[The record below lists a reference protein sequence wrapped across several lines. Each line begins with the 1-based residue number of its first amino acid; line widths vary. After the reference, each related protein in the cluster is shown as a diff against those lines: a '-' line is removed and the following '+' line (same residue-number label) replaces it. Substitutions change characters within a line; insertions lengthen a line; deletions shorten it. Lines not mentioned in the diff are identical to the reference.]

1 MAIKTLRK
9 FWKKATSNPL
19 YAIGAISAGG
29 ALYSMFDPK
38 GAAKAINFLEMGD
51 VEEPYDVYGQVNYT
65 TGLRGY
71 GPNLG
76 QGDSRREFLGTNTR
90 MVPRKS
96 IFGTTGGL
104 GYDIQKKIGSIIAT
118 PLKFGSLFSR
128 DGAGYSYLFGDGKW
142 ADFKKGLQGSLPF
155 SVAGKE
161 AREAAAEMLGLT
173 ASGAFSGGNRGS
185 GGGGGIQPIRSRR
198 GSIGVEGT
206 RASLRASPWQ
216 SYNANGMSANLL
228 RTAYKD
234 EYLPWVDRQ
243 TRSVTRIGPNIN
255 FRTSIKV
262 GGRYTRTRS

>member
-38 GAAKAINFLEMGD
+38 GAAKAINFLELGD
-51 VEEPYDVYGQVNYT
+51 VEEPYDVYGSSGYT
-65 TGLRGY
+65 TGWPGY
-71 GPNLG
+71 GPNKG
-76 QGDSRREFLGTNTR
+76 QGDFRRQIIGKSTR

-96 IFGTTGGL
+96 IFGTTSGL

-118 PLKFGSLFSR
+118 PLKFGSLFSKS
-128 DGAGYSYLFGDGKW
+128 GAGYSYLFGDGKW
-142 ADFKKGLQGSLPF
+142 ADFKKGLQGALPF
-155 SVAGKE
+155 SIDGAEERKE
-161 AREAAAEMLGLT
+161 LAKMLGLT
-173 ASGAFSGGNRGS
+173 AGGAFSGGNRG
-185 GGGGGIQPIRSRR
+185 GGGGGGTQTIRSRR

-206 RASLRASPWQ
+206 KASLRASPWQ
-216 SYNANGMSANLL
+216 SYNANGISANLL
-228 RTAYKD
+228 GTAYKD

-255 FRTSIKV
+255 FRTNIKV